1 MPEMG
6 VRRFRSLFNFG
17 REETFSFIF
26 RATSTGERIGI
37 EDAEG
42 QVLVAL
48 PH

>member
-1 MPEMG
+1 M
-6 VRRFRSLFNFG
+6 FNFG
-17 REETFSFIF
+17 REKTFSFIF
-26 RATSTGERIGI
+26 RATSTGGRIDV